1 MSTVL
6 GLVVDEHTYISAI
19 RANLDKPKILPFFS
33 LNDTHISPQT
43 ICTYCR
49 LISVQK
55 HQNTLHQHTYLQYR
69 MTGDYII
76 HRIALLLFSLSYVS
90 TSAFSVPLPGA
101 SASSVAESL
110 TNPPQKAVAII
121 LNRNARSVTEDLIPL
136 AQSIFGVDHVF
147 VTSTQH
153 DARKAAAAVLHY
165 RLVIPVGGDGTLSS
179 LVNYMCEA
187 LALDPTDAM
196 THLPFMGYIPMGT
209 GNGVGSVVGCRLPKR
224 GLYRSKRRKMRQL
237 KVIMEQLLQVGH
249 DLALVDAGSSSKSRA
264 SNYSI
269 VEMPMMQVLPHSK
282 DESNSN
288 NNITTDTNASPLCF
302 FAGVGFDS
310 LMLNDFK
317 TLKAWSERTGVLKR
331 ALGSITGYCVAL
343 VAMTLPQCVLQN
355 KHQIHVTLTTRSSS
369 KDTLWIDHRRGDFAE
384 VVGDGQETLLYQ
396 GKAGILAAGTSPF
409 YGGGLRL
416 FPFARMYAD
425 KMHLR
430 LGRIHPVKGFLNIPR
445 IFEGSYRDNNF
456 GCLDF
461 IGDDFEVEVRED
473 NILRKQGGYPFQH
486 SGESAG
492 HLERFR
498 LKVVQEPVRFICF
511 LPKRVV
517 VTDNS

>member
-1 MSTVL
+1 
-6 GLVVDEHTYISAI
+6 
-19 RANLDKPKILPFFS
+19 
-33 LNDTHISPQT
+33 
-43 ICTYCR
+43 
-49 LISVQK
+49 
-55 HQNTLHQHTYLQYR
+55 
-69 MTGDYII
+69 MTGGSII
-76 HRIALLLFSLSYVS
+76 HRIAVLLFALSCVS
-90 TSAFSVPLPGA
+90 TSAFSVPLPGGSGM
-101 SASSVAESL
+101 SALPATSSAGSVADPS
-110 TNPPQKAVAII
+110 PQKAAAII
-121 LNRNARSVTEDLIPL
+121 LNRNARSVTKDLIPL

-147 VTSTQH
+147 VTSTEQ
-153 DARKAAAAVLHY
+153 DAREAAAATLNY

-187 LALDPTDAM
+187 LALDPSNAM
-196 THLPFMGYIPMGT
+196 PHLPFMGYIPMGT

-237 KVIMEQLLQVGH
+237 KVIMEQLRQVGQ
-249 DLALVDAGSSSKSRA
+249 DLLFVDIQA

-282 DESNSN
+282 DECSN
-288 NNITTDTNASPLCF
+288 NTNTAPLCF

-355 KHQIHVTLTTRSSS
+355 KHQIHVTLTTRRSN
-369 KDTLWIDHRRGDFAE
+369 KETLWIDHRRGDFAE
-384 VVGDGQETLLYQ
+384 VVGNDGDGQETLLYQ
-396 GKAGILAAGTSPF
+396 GAAGILAAGTSPF

-416 FPFARMYAD
+416 FPFARMYTD
-425 KMHLR
+425 RMHLR
-430 LGRIHPVKGFLNIPR
+430 LGRIHPLKGFLNIPR
-445 IFEGSYRDNNF
+445 IFEGSYRDDDF

-473 NILRKQGGYPFQH
+473 SDLRQQGGYPFQH

-498 LKVVQEPVRFICF
+498 LKVVQEPVRFISF